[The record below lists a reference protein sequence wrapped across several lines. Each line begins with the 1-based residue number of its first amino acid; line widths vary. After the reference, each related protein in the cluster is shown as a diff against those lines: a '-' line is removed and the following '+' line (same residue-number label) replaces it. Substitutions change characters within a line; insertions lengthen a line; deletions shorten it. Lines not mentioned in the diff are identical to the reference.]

1 MADEATVA
9 FFEAMDNF
17 EIGLHFLQ
25 DTFNVTPHISWGLDT
40 FGFTAYTPA
49 LLNKY
54 GIDTAY
60 ISRIGNMNRAYLEWR
75 GILNYIWEGHPVNG
89 YPSSV
94 FVCQSQFGTYS
105 PSNLAYDIE
114 KQGNNCQMHNWDEVP
129 PRGCM
134 ETFYYDALNEF
145 VNSDFY
151 TNAES

>member
-1 MADEATVA
+1 LERWWQDQNEEKKRKFHTIVERKQLQFVHPGFIMADEAVVP

-17 EIGLHFLQ
+17 EVGLHFLQ
-25 DTFNVTPHISWGLDT
+25 DTFNTTPHIAWGLDT

-60 ISRIGNMNRAYLEWR
+60 ISRIGNMNRGYLEWR

-94 FVCQSQFGTYS
+94 LVCQS
-105 PSNLAYDIE
+105 
-114 KQGNNCQMHNWDEVP
+114 
-129 PRGCM
+129 
-134 ETFYYDALNEF
+134 
-145 VNSDFY
+145 
-151 TNAES
+151 